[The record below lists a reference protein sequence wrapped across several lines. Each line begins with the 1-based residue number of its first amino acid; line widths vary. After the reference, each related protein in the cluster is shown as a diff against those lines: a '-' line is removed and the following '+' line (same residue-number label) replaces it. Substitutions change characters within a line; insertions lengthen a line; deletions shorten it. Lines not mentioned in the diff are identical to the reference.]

1 MINEASVLE
10 IINKTLDKSFDLA
23 TTPLDQPLES
33 LGIDS
38 LDFYTLLVEL
48 ETSVGRKV
56 PDDVL
61 PKLQTIHALA
71 DFFK

>member
-1 MINEASVLE
+1 MINEVAILE
-10 IINKTLDKSFDLA
+10 IINKTLDKSLDLA

-48 ETSVGRKV
+48 EAHAGRKV
-56 PDDVL
+56 PDEVL